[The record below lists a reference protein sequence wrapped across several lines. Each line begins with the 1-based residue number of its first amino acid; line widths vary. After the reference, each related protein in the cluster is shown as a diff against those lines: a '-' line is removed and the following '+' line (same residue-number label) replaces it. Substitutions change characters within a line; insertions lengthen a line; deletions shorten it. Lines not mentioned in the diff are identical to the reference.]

1 MNAGQILSAKAAK
14 AGIKAA
20 RQTVSRALDQGEHKI
35 GSVVGRSGR
44 TLEDG
49 LDMIEKLLVS
59 LVDQAGA
66 RRDAYAQAGQNRL
79 RDAQRYAVHSLGGR
93 AGPDRSL
100 LAAAA
105 GVGAGVLL
113 ALLLAKREA

>member
-1 MNAGQILSAKAAK
+1 MTAGQILNAKAAK

-20 RQTVSRALDQGEHKI
+20 RQSVSKALDQGEHRI
-35 GSVVGRSGR
+35 GAVVDRSGR

-49 LDMIEKLLVS
+49 LDVIEKLLVS

-66 RRDAYAQAGQNRL
+66 RRQAYAQAGQGRL
-79 RDAQRYAVHSLGGR
+79 REAQRYAVHRMGGR
-93 AGPDRSL
+93 VGGDRSL

-105 GVGAGVLL
+105 GVGAGVML